1 MITTD
6 ELKVQLAEYH
16 TAVKDLEEAL
26 AIDASRK
33 RVQELEHTMSRPG
46 FYDDAELSKKVFDEV
61 GDLKGKLTRFEKLQG
76 LYDDAETMLVML
88 DEEYDPEM
96 VPEAEEAVNAVGKA
110 VDELQLMTMLNG
122 EYDHSN
128 AILTFHA
135 GTGGTEAQDWAE
147 MLYRMYN
154 KWAQAHGMTV
164 EVLDYQDGDEAG
176 MKSASMM
183 VKGANAYGL
192 LKSENGVHRLVRV
205 SPFDANARRQ
215 TSFASLEVMPELDN
229 TIQVDIRPEDIEMQV
244 YRSSGAGGQHINK
257 TSSAV
262 RLIHKPTG
270 VVVSCQTLRSYKGK
284 TGTSCPNVADWLA
297 AYEGAEEVFVVTITG
312 TLSGSYNAA
321 QLAAEEYRQEHEGAR
336 VFVLDSLSAGPECRL
351 LAERLAA
358 LVQAG
363 CAFDDAAE
371 KILAYHRHTHLLFS
385 LESLANLARNGR
397 VKPAV
402 AAVARMLGIRVIG
415 QASEAGELEVLCK
428 TRGEHGALERIVLE
442 MKGRGFVSGRVHIA
456 HCGNPDAADRLKKML
471 HAVFPG
477 AQVDVSPCGGLCSY
491 YAELGGLMV
500 GYEDNEAPAL

>member
-1 MITTD
+1 MKTKIVVDSSSNLYTLSGVDFACVPLKIVTD
-6 ELKVQLAEYH
+6 DGEYLD
-16 TAVKDLEEAL
+16 T
-26 AIDASRK
+26 
-33 RVQELEHTMSRPG
+33 
-46 FYDDAELSKKVFDEV
+46 AELD
-61 GDLKGKLTRFEKLQG
+61 
-76 LYDDAETMLVML
+76 
-88 DEEYDPEM
+88 
-96 VPEAEEAVNAVGKA
+96 AVGMA
-110 VDELQLMTMLNG
+110 
-122 EYDHSN
+122 
-128 AILTFHA
+128 
-135 GTGGTEAQDWAE
+135 
-147 MLYRMYN
+147 
-154 KWAQAHGMTV
+154 
-164 EVLDYQDGDEAG
+164 
-176 MKSASMM
+176 
-183 VKGANAYGL
+183 
-192 LKSENGVHRLVRV
+192 
-205 SPFDANARRQ
+205 
-215 TSFASLEVMPELDN
+215 
-229 TIQVDIRPEDIEMQV
+229 
-244 YRSSGAGGQHINK
+244 
-257 TSSAV
+257 
-262 RLIHKPTG
+262 
-270 VVVSCQTLRSYKGK
+270 QTLRSYKGK

-371 KILAYHRHTHLLFS
+371 AILAYHKHTHLLFS

-415 QASEAGELEVLCK
+415 QASESGELEVLCK

-456 HCGNPDAADRLKKML
+456 HCSNPDAADRLKKML

>member
-1 MITTD
+1 MKTKIVVDSSSNLYTLSGVDFACVPLKIVTD
-6 ELKVQLAEYH
+6 DGEYLD
-16 TAVKDLEEAL
+16 T
-26 AIDASRK
+26 
-33 RVQELEHTMSRPG
+33 
-46 FYDDAELSKKVFDEV
+46 AELD
-61 GDLKGKLTRFEKLQG
+61 
-76 LYDDAETMLVML
+76 
-88 DEEYDPEM
+88 
-96 VPEAEEAVNAVGKA
+96 AVGMA
-110 VDELQLMTMLNG
+110 
-122 EYDHSN
+122 
-128 AILTFHA
+128 
-135 GTGGTEAQDWAE
+135 
-147 MLYRMYN
+147 
-154 KWAQAHGMTV
+154 
-164 EVLDYQDGDEAG
+164 
-176 MKSASMM
+176 
-183 VKGANAYGL
+183 
-192 LKSENGVHRLVRV
+192 
-205 SPFDANARRQ
+205 
-215 TSFASLEVMPELDN
+215 
-229 TIQVDIRPEDIEMQV
+229 
-244 YRSSGAGGQHINK
+244 
-257 TSSAV
+257 
-262 RLIHKPTG
+262 
-270 VVVSCQTLRSYKGK
+270 QTLRSYKGK

-336 VFVLDSLSAGPECRL
+336 VFVLDSLSAGP
-351 LAERLAA
+351 
-358 LVQAG
+358 VQAG

>member
-1 MITTD
+1 MKTKIVVDSSSNLYTLSGVDFACVPLKIVTD
-6 ELKVQLAEYH
+6 DGEYLD
-16 TAVKDLEEAL
+16 T
-26 AIDASRK
+26 
-33 RVQELEHTMSRPG
+33 
-46 FYDDAELSKKVFDEV
+46 AELD
-61 GDLKGKLTRFEKLQG
+61 
-76 LYDDAETMLVML
+76 
-88 DEEYDPEM
+88 
-96 VPEAEEAVNAVGKA
+96 AVGMA
-110 VDELQLMTMLNG
+110 
-122 EYDHSN
+122 
-128 AILTFHA
+128 
-135 GTGGTEAQDWAE
+135 
-147 MLYRMYN
+147 
-154 KWAQAHGMTV
+154 
-164 EVLDYQDGDEAG
+164 
-176 MKSASMM
+176 
-183 VKGANAYGL
+183 
-192 LKSENGVHRLVRV
+192 
-205 SPFDANARRQ
+205 
-215 TSFASLEVMPELDN
+215 
-229 TIQVDIRPEDIEMQV
+229 
-244 YRSSGAGGQHINK
+244 
-257 TSSAV
+257 
-262 RLIHKPTG
+262 
-270 VVVSCQTLRSYKGK
+270 QTLRSYKGK

-321 QLAAEEYRQEHEGAR
+321 QLAAEEYQQEHEGAR

-371 KILAYHRHTHLLFS
+371 RILAYHRHTHLLFS

-500 GYEDNEAPAL
+500 G